1 MAGKKMS
8 KTTPGAIVTSP
19 GRIGTSVRAFFGDIT
34 GRPPSIEAYA
44 DSDPPGHTDTATM
57 LRRPKGGG
65 TGASISTIA
74 KGGKGSK
81 GK

>member
-1 MAGKKMS
+1 MF

-34 GRPPSIEAYA
+34 GRPPGVEAYA
-44 DSDPPGHTDTATM
+44 ASDPPGHTDAATM

-65 TGASISTIA
+65 SGPGLNTIA